1 MKRLFLIFA
10 LCALSFSAAAQKE
23 TGVFFGVGA
32 GMNFGFDGLTYDDRP
47 TSHNGA
53 GWAVDAYVGG
63 WLNPTLGLRGG
74 WQGFSISDRYTDFGN
89 RRYNYV
95 HGDLLIRAH
104 RNVIP
109 YVHGGYVRIVNS
121 SIGGGAGVVFPIHL
135 GKHVMIIPDIKLNV
149 YPSRAFGVYERNL
162 AATVSATVGVAFRF
176 GGKKK
181 PVVAEQRAV
190 APVMPVVEVVHDTV
204 VVKETV
210 RDTVIIREQVQ
221 PVELERIS
229 ALAMF
234 DSNKAD
240 LRPDA
245 LPELDKVAEWFA
257 SHPEA
262 EADIEGHTDNTAS
275 ANYNQ
280 TLSERRAKAVR
291 EYLISKGIS
300 PDRLSYAGYGYSRPV
315 APNDTPEGR
324 QKNRRVEIKV
334 R

>member
-204 VVKETV
+204 VVRETV

-245 LPELDKVAEWFA
+245 LPELDKAAEWFA

-262 EADIEGHTDNTAS
+262 VADIEGHTDNTAS
-275 ANYNQ
+275 AAHNQ
-280 TLSERRAKAVR
+280 LLSERRAKAVFD
-291 EYLISKGIS
+291 YLVTCGVDA
-300 PDRLSYAGYGYSRPV
+300 DRLTWIGYGYSRPLV
-315 APNDTPEGR
+315 PNDTPEGR